1 MTSQFKTVLSIVS
14 LCLTSTLQADEPIDR
29 KTRDCVA
36 KATTTTAIAGCETA
50 ARKRWQARL
59 LNNDQRL
66 RFSLDERLR
75 ALYAAAQSAWETYR
89 DAEFRVIDATLGKR
103 QDGLALPLAEGAKT
117 EVLRKRVGQQDTL
130 LQAIPGTKRR

>member
-59 LNNDQRL
+59 LNNDQ
-66 RFSLDERLR
+66 RLR